1 VIGIVAA
8 AIVSWWGWAI
18 YYAHSPEGRKASAES
33 EARRIRMEQT
43 EAADKA
49 RSEAEYEARHK
60 YTGDT
65 MDVTK
70 MLDGTLKIKNRRTGD
85 TVVSYST
92 DGTYVSPGH

>member
-1 VIGIVAA
+1 MTFP
-8 AIVSWWGWAI
+8 GW
-18 YYAHSPEGRKASAES
+18 PNGGRFLS
-33 EARRIRMEQT
+33 
-43 EAADKA
+43 A
-49 RSEAEYEARHK
+49 RSEAEYEARLRKYMGSYTNK

-85 TVVSYST
+85 TVVSSST

>member
-1 VIGIVAA
+1 
-8 AIVSWWGWAI
+8 
-18 YYAHSPEGRKASAES
+18 
-33 EARRIRMEQT
+33 MEQT

-85 TVVSYST
+85 TVVSSST